1 MMTKIDIL
9 FDVDELISV
18 IEDNTL
24 TRKISSLEGAD
35 LISYQTFIDMVNNR
49 PHIEYN
55 HLFISDYYGKRYN
68 LINQEG
74 LIIKESEEVLYEDL
88 SDSEKLVFD
97 NFYNTFTSWQ

>member
-1 MMTKIDIL
+1 MMKKIDIL

-35 LISYQTFIDMVNNR
+35 LISYQTFIDMVNNK

-55 HLFISDYYGKRYN
+55 HLFISDYYSKRYA
-68 LINQEG
+68 LMYQEN
-74 LIIKESEEVLYEDL
+74 LIIKQSEEVLYDDL
-88 SDSEKLVFD
+88 SDSEKIVFD
-97 NFYNTFTSWQ
+97 TFYNTFTV